1 MWYLLFFAAV
11 VIVTGVFV
19 WDYRRKAARRDAASR
34 ERFAQIFEA
43 DPPAAAG
50 AAPLA
55 SAAPA
60 MPATPVAQPLPAPPA
75 ESTPD
80 APPIAYAARERLLSP
95 AEKLI
100 YLLLKTGL
108 PDHEI
113 FSKVP
118 LTAVVQVPGAGYD
131 HEQQL
136 RRLSRQVLDF
146 VVCDKGM
153 KVVAALQLAP
163 VGPEAVIA
171 QRIRSQCL
179 KSAGIRLVT
188 IEPGALPKRS
198 EVRAFVCGEAS
209 GAAAVSVGEKP
220 RQQM

>member
-1 MWYLLFFAAV
+1 VWYLLFFVALM
-11 VIVTGVFV
+11 IVTGVFV

-34 ERFAQIFEA
+34 ERYTQMFEA
-43 DPPAAAG
+43 GPPAAAG
-50 AAPLA
+50 TAPLA
-55 SAAPA
+55 PAASVAAP
-60 MPATPVAQPLPAPPA
+60 QPAPLTETP
-75 ESTPD
+75 PD
-80 APPIAYAARERLLSP
+80 APAVIYAARERLLSQP
-95 AEKLI
+95 EKLI

-118 LTAVVQVPGAGYD
+118 LTAVIQVPGMGYD

-171 QRIRSQCL
+171 QRIRSECL

-198 EVRAFVCGEAS
+198 DVRALVCGEAS
-209 GAAAVSVGEKP
+209 GPAAVSVGEKP

>member
-1 MWYLLFFAAV
+1 VWYLFLFLAAV
-11 VIVTGVFV
+11 AGVTAVFI
-19 WDYRRKAARRDAASR
+19 WDYRRKAALRESASR
-34 ERFAQIFEA
+34 ERFREMLK
-43 DPPAAAG
+43 AG
-50 AAPLA
+50 PLSAA

-60 MPATPVAQPLPAPPA
+60 PVVPVAPSPQPASVTETP
-75 ESTPD
+75 PD
-80 APPIAYAARERLLSP
+80 APAIAYAARERLLSQS
-95 AEKLI
+95 EKLI
-100 YLLLKTGL
+100 YLLLKTGV

-118 LTAVVQVPGAGYD
+118 LTAVVNAPGTGYD

-153 KVVAALQLAP
+153 KIVAAVQLAAASP
-163 VGPEAVIA
+163 DAIVA
-171 QRIRSQCL
+171 QRIRTECL

-198 EVRAFVCGEAS
+198 EMRAFVCGEA
-209 GAAAVSVGEKP
+209 AAPAGGEKP
-220 RQQM
+220 RHQL

>member
-1 MWYLLFFAAV
+1 MWYLFFAAAV

-34 ERFAQIFEA
+34 ERFTQMFKAS
-43 DPPAAAG
+43 PPAVAG

-55 SAAPA
+55 PAAP
-60 MPATPVAQPLPAPPA
+60 VAAPQPAPLT
-75 ESTPD
+75 ETTPD
-80 APPIAYAARERLLSP
+80 APVVTYAARQKLLSQP
-95 AEKLI
+95 EKLI

-118 LTAVVQVPGAGYD
+118 LTAVVEVPGTGYD

-136 RRLSRQVLDF
+136 RRLSRQVLDY

-153 KVVAALQLAP
+153 KIAAAVQLAA
-163 VGPEAVIA
+163 VGPDAVIA
-171 QRIRSQCL
+171 QRIRSECL

-188 IEPGALPKRS
+188 IEPGSLPKRS
-198 EVRAFVCGEAS
+198 EVRALVCGEA
-209 GAAAVSVGEKP
+209 GAPAVAGAGEKP
-220 RQQM
+220 RQQV

>member
-1 MWYLLFFAAV
+1 VWYLLFFVALM
-11 VIVTGVFV
+11 IVTGVFV

-34 ERFAQIFEA
+34 ERYAQMFEA
-43 DPPAAAG
+43 GPPAAAG
-50 AAPLA
+50 TAPLA
-55 SAAPA
+55 PAAP
-60 MPATPVAQPLPAPPA
+60 VAAPQPAPLTETP
-75 ESTPD
+75 PD
-80 APPIAYAARERLLSP
+80 APAVIYAARERLLSQP
-95 AEKLI
+95 EKLI

-118 LTAVVQVPGAGYD
+118 LTAVIQVPGMGYD

-146 VVCDKGM
+146 VVCDKAM

-171 QRIRSQCL
+171 QRIRSECL

-198 EVRAFVCGEAS
+198 DVRAFVCGEAS
-209 GAAAVSVGEKP
+209 GPAAVSVGEKP

>member
-1 MWYLLFFAAV
+1 VWYLLFFAAV

-34 ERFAQIFEA
+34 ERFAQMFEA
-43 DPPAAAG
+43 GPPAAAG
-50 AAPLA
+50 TAPLA
-55 SAAPA
+55 PAAPVA
-60 MPATPVAQPLPAPPA
+60 APQPAPLTETPPVAPAV
-75 ESTPD
+75 
-80 APPIAYAARERLLSP
+80 IYAARERLLSQP
-95 AEKLI
+95 EKLI

-118 LTAVVQVPGAGYD
+118 LTAVVQVPGMGYD

-171 QRIRSQCL
+171 QRIRSECL

-188 IEPGALPKRS
+188 IESGALPKRS

-209 GAAAVSVGEKP
+209 GPAAVSVEKP
-220 RQQM
+220 RQQV